1 MARRLAFRDNPELQQ
16 FVLPDVQPTG
26 RKLGVGS
33 YGSVEELLVKG
44 LVCAGKRLHETLL
57 ERDNEGV
64 INVERKYLEECQVTP
79 PITNVAKN
87 AFFFAIIN
95 CFTSSSNFVVGDG
108 EDATPSRGAVLG
120 PVLPRGVNA
129 ACAGDGAD
137 GQQPGRAVGGCT
149 WPSPCPQA
157 IASSRRGARVALPA
171 FS

>member
-1 MARRLAFRDNPELQQ
+1 MHHVQKAHFLTVDYQLRPLRNSNSPTHTSTPLQKNNSAVKMARRQAFRDNPELQQ

-79 PITNVAKN
+79 PITTVAKKCI
-87 AFFFAIIN
+87 F
-95 CFTSSSNFVVGDG
+95 GHH
-108 EDATPSRGAVLG
+108 
-120 PVLPRGVNA
+120 
-129 ACAGDGAD
+129 
-137 GQQPGRAVGGCT
+137 
-149 WPSPCPQA
+149 
-157 IASSRRGARVALPA
+157 
-171 FS
+171 

>member
-1 MARRLAFRDNPELQQ
+1 MRMRVLEVCTSRRTNIRVERNNSVVKMARTQAFRDNLELQQ

-87 AFFFAIIN
+87 AFFL
-95 CFTSSSNFVVGDG
+95 
-108 EDATPSRGAVLG
+108 PSLTVL
-120 PVLPRGVNA
+120 
-129 ACAGDGAD
+129 
-137 GQQPGRAVGGCT
+137 RAL
-149 WPSPCPQA
+149 Q
-157 IASSRRGARVALPA
+157 ILL
-171 FS
+171 